1 APAPPP
7 DPGPPRGQ
15 RPTRPGATAPVSARS
30 AWHLPAGS
38 LVSGARSSRNPVRD
52 RSMYDTR
59 RPARTCHMGPGR
71 RMAWANVRGRP
82 FASYMD
88 RESGRMRRHPSHPGA
103 TPMRYPPSA
112 TRTAAVLAIALGL
125 AAPQAAAQSFLDR
138 LGRTIE
144 RAAESEVHRQADRRT
159 REATRCALGDER
171 CIVEARRQGRDV
183 QVTGSGT
190 ASSVDPGGDHPLI
203 VPYAGSQRCARE
215 YSDYHEATRVIGKE
229 NGLHVTE
236 TQEGRYNRLY
246 YHHQDG
252 RP

>member
-1 APAPPP
+1 CTT
-7 DPGPPRGQ
+7 Q
-15 RPTRPGATAPVSARS
+15 
-30 AWHLPAGS
+30 
-38 LVSGARSSRNPVRD
+38 
-52 RSMYDTR
+52 
-59 RPARTCHMGPGR
+59 GR
-71 RMAWANVRGRP
+71 RRGHESHPGTGWTGPDVRGRS

-171 CIVEARRQGRDV
+171 CIAEARR
-183 QVTGSGT
+183 
-190 ASSVDPGGDHPLI
+190 
-203 VPYAGSQRCARE
+203 
-215 YSDYHEATRVIGKE
+215 
-229 NGLHVTE
+229 
-236 TQEGRYNRLY
+236 
-246 YHHQDG
+246 
-252 RP
+252 